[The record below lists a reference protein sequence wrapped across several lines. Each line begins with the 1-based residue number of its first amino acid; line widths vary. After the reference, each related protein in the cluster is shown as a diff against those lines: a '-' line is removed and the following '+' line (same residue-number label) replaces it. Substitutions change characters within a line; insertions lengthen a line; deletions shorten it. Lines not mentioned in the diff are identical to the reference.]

1 MDAIRCLQTAWTYSG
16 LLRHDD
22 GVSTLTFKLKH
33 IRKVIHYLKTGIPL
47 SMVSMAFR
55 VLYKEWCLNAERL
68 RKIPEVN
75 YKKKKTLGVNI
86 FKYFQNIVCN

>member
-16 LLRHDD
+16 LLRHD

-55 VLYKEWCLNAERL
+55 VLYREWCLNAERL

-75 YKKKKTLGVNI
+75 YKKKNNI
-86 FKYFQNIVCN
+86 RSKYF